1 MAGAITPRTR
11 LIFVCNPNNPTSSI
25 VTAAEVDR
33 FMARV
38 PDTAIVVFDEAYYD
52 FVDDPEYPDTLP
64 YVLEGRKN
72 VCILRTFS
80 KAYGIAGIR
89 LGYALASAEL
99 LAPMRACTESFP
111 VNLLAQVAGEAA
123 LKDSAFLKR
132 TVSVNAAGREF
143 LYREFDRLGIGYVR
157 SQTNFLLA
165 RLGPEAKRVYE
176 ELLKRGVIVRPCT
189 GYDLPE
195 YLRITVGDATQNA
208 RLISTLETVLTDLR
222 TVPA

>member
-33 FMARV
+33 FMALA
-38 PDTAIVVFDEAYYD
+38 AIVVFDEAYYD

-132 TVSVNAAGREF
+132 RERERRR
-143 LYREFDRLGIGYVR
+143 LRSSHREFDRLGIGYVR
-157 SQTNFLLA
+157 SRHDFPA
-165 RLGPEAKRVYE
+165 CPVGSEAKRVYE
-176 ELLKRGVIVRPCT
+176 P
-189 GYDLPE
+189 
-195 YLRITVGDATQNA
+195 
-208 RLISTLETVLTDLR
+208 S
-222 TVPA
+222 